1 MTQIDSL
8 VAALNSTD
16 PLYLYLTI
24 FFFAL
29 VENLFPPSPSD
40 MVIVFGGSLVGIGK
54 LDPVPTILFATLGGT
69 MGFVI
74 VYFIGLLFGRGVLDS
89 GKLHFLPRDKVKKV
103 ESWFLKY
110 GYGVVVANRFLSGT
124 RAVVSL
130 FAGISRLP
138 FGITLALCAVSA
150 LLWDSILVF
159 GGAVLGHNW
168 RLLEHFLDIYGILVI
183 FLLAAAAAF
192 FLLRHIFRRAH
203 A

>member
-1 MTQIDSL
+1 MTQIDSV
-8 VAALNSTD
+8 VAALANTD
-16 PLYLYLTI
+16 PLYLYLAI

-54 LDPVPTILFATLGGT
+54 LNPILTILFATLGGT
-69 MGFVI
+69 IGFVI
-74 VYFIGLLFGRGVLDS
+74 VYFIGLFFGRGVLDS
-89 GKLHFLPRDKVKKV
+89 GKLRFLPRDRIRKV
-103 ESWFLKY
+103 EVWFSKY

-138 FGITLALCAVSA
+138 FGITLVLCAVSA
-150 LLWDSILVF
+150 LLWDSVLVF
-159 GGAVLGHNW
+159 GGAVLGQNW
-168 RLLEHFLDIYGILVI
+168 RLLEHFLDIYGLLVI
-183 FLLAAAAAF
+183 SFLAAVAAF
-192 FLLRHIFRRAH
+192 FLLRYILRRAH